1 MTSATAATPDPPIK
15 RLWQPYAPVE
25 FRVRCER
32 RLHRIRI
39 DERGRLILVDHDL
52 EFEALAQALGGDEM
66 RCPRVVDL
74 FQNAVKYGST
84 GALPDKAKPH
94 IWALRQRKEDRRA
107 WATERQTLVWGN
119 EFLAAA
125 GAAPNPGHKG
135 QPKPL
140 EPVVWATQR
149 SKDAYLARY
158 LRRRLA
164 DSKLATAT
172 PKGAEP
178 YPTPH
183 QVQIQVGVVQQLPTE
198 QVLDVHGRQGFGART
213 SLRGTLYVHEHWWR
227 RVHLA
232 GLDVVDGRLVLDAP
246 SLPGTA
252 PGVLYSFAGMTPRA
266 RKRARRQSAQQ
277 AEEPVAQLPLP
288 DIVGETR
295 TATVCVLSDPL
306 PAAYPSD
313 RWRLKFEA
321 RWFEAVAERGAPWR
335 LVKPVESWR
344 VPTH

>member
-1 MTSATAATPDPPIK
+1 MTEPPPIA
-15 RLWQPYAPVE
+15 RLWQPYAPLE
-25 FRVRCER
+25 FKVRCER

-66 RCPRVVDL
+66 RCPKVVDL
-74 FQNAVKYGST
+74 FKNAVKYGSA

-94 IWALRQRKEDRRA
+94 VWALRARKEDRRA
-107 WATERQTLVWGN
+107 WAAERQTLVWGSS
-119 EFLAAA
+119 FLASA
-125 GAAPNPGHKG
+125 GAAPNPGLHG
-135 QPKPL
+135 TPKPL
-140 EPVVWATQR
+140 EPIHWQTQR
-149 SKDAYLARY
+149 SKDAYLVRY

-164 DSKLATAT
+164 ESRLATAT

-178 YPTPH
+178 YTTPH
-183 QVQIQVGVVQQLPTE
+183 AIQVQVQVVQQLPPE
-198 QVLDVHGRQGFGART
+198 QQLQVHGRQGFGPRT

-266 RKRARRQSAQQ
+266 RKRANRQKQT
-277 AEEPVAQLPLP
+277 EPVLQLPLP
-288 DIVGETR
+288 DVVGETR
-295 TATVCVLSDPL
+295 TATVCVLSDPR

-313 RWRLKFEA
+313 RWQLKFDT